1 LRPGVLA
8 GKTPNCHQ
16 ADFLITFLMLQASTE
31 PARAADPAAWHFA
44 AAGDGPPLLLLHG
57 LGASSFSWRHNLAPL
72 GQHFRVLAPDLP
84 PHGRSPAPLSGD
96 YSLKALTAGIIGF
109 LDRRGLSRVAVAGNS
124 LGGSLALLLARD
136 YPERISALVLL
147 APAAALTRLPLIFY
161 PLRLPVLGRLM
172 APLLAPWIIPPA
184 LHLIYHRRE
193 LITSEVVAGYARPF
207 RELPHRLALARLCRQ
222 LEIWPLSRVELL
234 LRQIRQPLTLVWG
247 TKDRILPVS
256 QAHWLMARLPA
267 AELHLLP
274 GVGHAPQE
282 EAPEA
287 VNKIIIAF
295 LSRSLNN

>member
-1 LRPGVLA
+1 
-8 GKTPNCHQ
+8 
-16 ADFLITFLMLQASTE
+16 MLQASTE